1 MRLSETLP
9 PPCGGFTHDSPRP
22 TPSIVSSANYKAIFD
37 SSPDGILLVDASGVI
52 RHANPMALQ
61 LFGYSA
67 DELEG
72 RSVDTLVPPGAR
84 HGHAE
89 HRAEYHRTSAVRPM
103 GIGMELR
110 ALGKG
115 GVEFPVEISL
125 APTEGSDGQEWTV
138 ATVRDVSVR
147 KRLRDFGTGALRAS
161 EDERARIARDLHDD
175 TAQRLATILVRLK
188 LLEKAIGDET
198 TLQRLDDIRQS
209 ITDAAEGVR
218 RIARG
223 LRPPEL
229 EDAGLESAL
238 RAHARLIREGRGV
251 DVLLDVE
258 PVDRHLT
265 PDGALILYRIVQEAL
280 NNVVRHAGVPQA
292 RVNIRV
298 EDEHI
303 VGVIEDQGTGF
314 FPQHLALQG
323 RGLGLLG
330 MQERAV
336 MLGGH
341 VTVES
346 LPGQG
351 TRVRLTIPV
360 EIAQEVGSV

>member
-1 MRLSETLP
+1 MRLSESLP
-9 PPCGGFTHDSPRP
+9 PPCGGFTHVSHASPSP
-22 TPSIVSSANYKAIFD
+22 TVPTANYKAIFD
-37 SSPDGILLVDASGVI
+37 SSPDGILLVDVDGVI
-52 RHANPMALQ
+52 RHANPMAQQ
-61 LFGYSA
+61 LFGYSSE
-67 DELEG
+67 DLEG
-72 RSVDTLVPPGAR
+72 RPVESLVPPGAR
-84 HGHAE
+84 ESHSD
-89 HRAEYHRTSAVRPM
+89 HRARYHQTSAVRPM

-110 ALGKG
+110 AVRNG

-125 APTEGSDGQEWTV
+125 APMDGPGGQAWTV
-138 ATVRDVSVR
+138 ATVRDVSMR

-188 LLEKAIGDET
+188 LLEKDVDDVA

-229 EDAGLESAL
+229 EDTGLETAL
-238 RAHARLIREGRGV
+238 RSHARMLREGRGV
-251 DVLLDVE
+251 DVLLEVD

-265 PDGALILYRIVQEAL
+265 PDGTLILYRIVQEAL

-292 RVNIRV
+292 RVRIRV
-298 EDEHI
+298 EEGQI
-303 VGVIEDQGTGF
+303 VGEVEDQGTGF

-341 VTVES
+341 VAVES

-351 TRVRLTIPV
+351 TRVRFHIPV
-360 EIAQEVGSV
+360 EIAEEVGRV

>member
-1 MRLSETLP
+1 MP
-9 PPCGGFTHDSPRP
+9 
-22 TPSIVSSANYKAIFD
+22 SANYQAIFE
-37 SSPDGILLVDASGVI
+37 SSPDGILLVDAEGVI
-52 RHANPMALQ
+52 RHANPMAER
-61 LFGYSA
+61 LFGYDL
-67 DELEG
+67 DELAGLPVEA
-72 RSVDTLVPPGAR
+72 LVPPGAR
-84 HGHAE
+84 ESHAG
-89 HRAEYHRTSAVRPM
+89 HRAQYARTSAQRPM
-103 GIGMELR
+103 GIGMQLR
-110 ALGKG
+110 AVRKG

-125 APTEGSDGQEWTV
+125 APLEAADGSEWTV
-138 ATVRDVSVR
+138 ATVRDVSLQ

-175 TAQRLATILVRLK
+175 TAQRLATILVRLR
-188 LLEKAIGDET
+188 LVERGIDDEEILSRIDELRT
-198 TLQRLDDIRQS
+198 ALQDTAD
-209 ITDAAEGVR
+209 GVR

-238 RAHARLIREGRGV
+238 RSHARLLREGRGV
-251 DVLLDVE
+251 DVLLDVH
-258 PVDRHLT
+258 PVDELLT
-265 PDGALILYRIVQEAL
+265 PDGKLILYRIVQEAL

-292 RVNIRV
+292 RVTIRA
-298 EDEHI
+298 EDDHI
-303 VGVIEDQGTGF
+303 VGVVEDQGTGF

-341 VTVES
+341 VSVES

-351 TRVRLTIPV
+351 TRVRFSVPV
-360 EIAQEVGSV
+360 EFIQEAGRV

>member
-1 MRLSETLP
+1 MT
-9 PPCGGFTHDSPRP
+9 SP
-22 TPSIVSSANYKAIFD
+22 NDQAIFE

-52 RHANPMALQ
+52 RRANAMAQ
-61 LFGYSA
+61 KLFGYPA
-67 DELEG
+67 EALHGMAVEQ
-72 RSVDTLVPPGAR
+72 LVPPSARGA
-84 HGHAE
+84 HDE
-89 HRAEYHRTSAVRPM
+89 HRARYQRAAAVRPM

-110 ALGKG
+110 AVRQG

-125 APTEGSDGQEWTV
+125 APFEGPEGQDWTV
-138 ATVRDVSVR
+138 ATVRDISLH
-147 KRLRDFGTGALRAS
+147 KRLRDFGAGALRAS

-175 TAQRLATILVRLK
+175 TAQRLATVLVRLK
-188 LLEKAIGDET
+188 LLEKDIDDPD
-198 TLQRLDDIRQS
+198 TLQRLDDIRQA
-209 ITDAAEGVR
+209 ITDTADGVR

-229 EDAGLESAL
+229 EDTGLESAL
-238 RAHARLIREGRGV
+238 RSHARLLREGRGV

-258 PVDRHLT
+258 PVDRLLT
-265 PDGALILYRIVQEAL
+265 PDGTLILYRIVQEAL

-292 RVNIRV
+292 RVRIRV
-298 EDEHI
+298 EEEQI
-303 VGVIEDQGTGF
+303 IGLVEDQGTGF

-336 MLGGH
+336 MLGGD
-341 VTVES
+341 VRVES

-351 TRVRLTIPV
+351 TRVRFRIPV
-360 EIAQEVGSV
+360 EIAEELGRV